1 MNAAGSMIEDATV
14 TVLREL
20 ATGGVLD
27 DDTAALLAA
36 HPQIDVISGQHLQLA
51 VLDRLRADGAEL
63 GGWKIGWTS
72 RGARTGAGAA
82 GDRPFGYVMRD
93 RIRDSGD
100 QLDPSRIPGCKIEA
114 EIAVRI
120 GTDLRGPN
128 VTPEQ
133 ARAAIDALAPAFEVC
148 SSRLR
153 PGMSLAVRLGN
164 ALNNWGIVVGS
175 PVSPDGV
182 ELAAIGVE
190 FFIDGEPSG
199 TGSAGLETVDDPY
212 VSVAG
217 VANLLATHGLSL
229 SAGEWLIT
237 GSLLA
242 PTPVEAGR
250 RYEARFDQIGT
261 VAVGF

>member
-1 MNAAGSMIEDATV
+1 MTAAGSMTDDATV

-20 ATGGVLD
+20 ATGAVLD

-51 VLDRLRADGAEL
+51 VLDRLRAEGAEL

-93 RIRDSGD
+93 RIRKSGD
-100 QLDPSRIPGCKIEA
+100 RLDSSRIPVCKIEA

-120 GTDLRGPN
+120 GTELRGPN

-133 ARAAIDALAPAFEVC
+133 ARDAIDALAPSFEVC

-164 ALNNWGIVVGS
+164 ALNNWGIVVGE
-175 PVSPDGV
+175 PVSPDGID
-182 ELAAIGVE
+182 LSTIGVE
-190 FFIDGEPSG
+190 FLIDGEPSG
-199 TGSAGLETVDDPY
+199 SGSAGPDTVDDPY

-217 VANLLATHGLSL
+217 VANLLSSHGLSL
-229 SAGEWLIT
+229 AKGEWLIT

-242 PTPVEAGR
+242 PTPVEAGK
-250 RYEARFDQIGT
+250 RYEARFDRIGT